1 DIHGIS
7 GSSGTHPCLW
17 CLQTKKEMDCPRDPE
32 NSPSSRTDENMKADY
47 AMFSTEGKGN
57 LSS

>member
-1 DIHGIS
+1 MS
-7 GSSGTHPCLW
+7 LVS
-17 CLQTKKEMDCPRDPE
+17 TKKERDGCPRDPE

-57 LSS
+57 LSKAKKIP